1 MFKPARMT
9 RVLLGGHKDHLDDVI
24 ETLHKEGAVH
34 LEDYEDP
41 TGITSI
47 GTPLHAG
54 DALSGHLVHARGLLK
69 SIGAEG
75 LRGKVMQPND
85 PDAILAEASAA
96 IHPAMDELTQLR
108 SALAATDAET
118 SALAPFASLDTDL
131 AMLGGVSSIRGVL
144 GTVREDPRPALTAA
158 GIEFEAELDGH
169 AIALAVAASDAAATD
184 KILSNA
190 GFSAANVP
198 PTTGTPA
205 KRLAELATTGSDL
218 LAQIGAAE
226 AAIVALCEE
235 WGPRLAALE
244 RHLAQQVEK
253 TQAPLSFAVTETTFH
268 VEGWVPVNK
277 ANRLQ
282 NALAA
287 RYGDSIYFES
297 LGDAPRGHEDHAHS
311 HADGDDHGHDHG
323 HDHGDHD
330 HHEVDAKDEAPVHL
344 ENKGLAKPYEFMLG
358 LLGRPRY
365 GELDPTK
372 LMLIFFPLFF
382 GLMVGDLL
390 VGLAIMGVGQL
401 LKTKKIF
408 GIGGPAVGRALV
420 MGGFMAVIV
429 GAFVF
434 GEALGIHF
442 VVDDHA
448 LEEGEPSWEMILGL
462 DIPYEDEPHGFL
474 YKTGHAPTADTHA
487 LEGGTAAAMLG
498 ADPNGSPADPHG
510 GAPDVTTQASHD
522 TGHESADDGHGADD
536 EHSGGIL
543 TPHSDVHLSAAGFV
557 NLGYYSKIHDIQALL
572 VWSIIIAVVH
582 LVLGLVLG
590 VRNVAASHGIA
601 LAVQEKVSWLII
613 LASVPVVLL
622 AGGNTA
628 LLAGG
633 VGALVIGLVLL
644 WIGTAKVLGVGFV
657 SLLEVLGF
665 AGNILSYTRLAAIGA
680 SKAGMAL
687 AFMAIGFDVI
697 GGGSYHSIAGWIIYL
712 IGMAGITALAML
724 SGGLQSL
731 RLQFVEFFGKFYTG
745 GGRTY
750 GPFGGRRA

>member
-9 RVLLGGHKDHLDDVI
+9 RILLGGHKDHLEDVI
-24 ETLHKEGAVH
+24 DTLHKEAAVH

-41 TGITSI
+41 TETTSI
-47 GTPLHAG
+47 GTPLDAG
-54 DALSGHLVHARGLLK
+54 DALSTHLVHSRGLLK
-69 SIGAEG
+69 AIGAEG

-85 PDAILAEASAA
+85 PDAMLTEASAA
-96 IHPAMDELTQLR
+96 IQPTMDELANLR
-108 SALAATDAET
+108 SALAANDAET
-118 SALAPFASLDTDL
+118 SALAPYATLDADL
-131 AMLGGVSSIRGVL
+131 AMLGDVASIRGYL

-158 GIEFEAELDGH
+158 GIDFEASLDGN
-169 AIALAVAASDAAATD
+169 AIALAVAATNGPAAE
-184 KILSNA
+184 KIMSNA
-190 GFSAANVP
+190 GFNAANVTSP
-198 PTTGTPA
+198 SGTPA
-205 KRLAELATTGSDL
+205 KRLAALSAQGADL
-218 LAQIGAAE
+218 LSQIQAAE
-226 AAIVALCEE
+226 ANVAQLRDT

-244 RHLAQQVEK
+244 RHLTQEVSK

-268 VEGWVPVNK
+268 VEGWVPVKK

-287 RYGDSIYFES
+287 RYGDSVYFENQ
-297 LGDAPRGHEDHAHS
+297 GDAPRGHDDHAHG
-311 HADGDDHGHDHG
+311 HDDGHGDDHHD
-323 HDHGDHD
+323 
-330 HHEVDAKDEAPVHL
+330 VDAKDEAPVHL
-344 ENKGLAKPYEFMLG
+344 DNRGLAKPYEFMLG

-390 VGLAIMGVGQL
+390 VGLAIMGVGHL
-401 LKTKKIF
+401 LKTKKVF

-429 GAFVF
+429 GGFVF

-498 ADPNGSPADPHG
+498 ADPNGAPADSH
-510 GAPDVTTQASHD
+510 DVTTQSSHD
-522 TGHESADDGHGADD
+522 TTNDGHGATDDGHGAEGD
-536 EHSGGIL
+536 HSGGIL
-543 TPHSDVHLSAAGFV
+543 TPHSDVHLSAAGIV

-572 VWSIIIAVVH
+572 VWSIIIAIVH
-582 LVLGLVLG
+582 LVLGLILG
-590 VRNVAASHGIA
+590 VRNVATSHGVA

-613 LASVPVVLL
+613 LASVPLVILAGANTTLL
-622 AGGNTA
+622 A
-628 LLAGG
+628 AGI
-633 VGALVIGLVLL
+633 GALVVGLVLL

-750 GPFGGRRA
+750 EPFGGRRA